1 MTSDERPLKPIFDS
15 IGNVLD
21 ASVERADK
29 KNYAE
34 KLSRELALLFASRL
48 RTRFST
54 ARVTPH
60 SDGRGQ
66 EFRIGGNLDAKKTDV
81 AVWDDRAGLVLGV
94 SIKTI
99 TARDSKTQRYTKNV
113 LRNDMELRDEADKLH
128 RRQPWAVLTAVIF
141 LPEDSTWDGRAEA
154 TQSSFAHA
162 VFSFRKRAGRDAAHA
177 ARFDTFEQVYL
188 GLFDREGRVGFFDVD
203 NAPPRNQIP
212 GRLLTLT
219 QLLDRMEEGV
229 KARHLVGGNDRFA
242 EDDPNWSPPASL
254 VESALG
260 AVLSR
265 SAEEHDEAT
274 GLRGM

>member
-1 MTSDERPLKPIFDS
+1 MTGDERPLASIFGS

-34 KLSRELALLFASRL
+34 RLSRELALLFARHLRSR
-48 RTRFST
+48 FPS
-54 ARVTPH
+54 ARVTPL
-60 SDGRGQ
+60 SDGSGQ

-162 VFSFRKRAGRDAAHA
+162 VFSFRKRAGRDAANA
-177 ARFDTFEQVYL
+177 PRFDTFEQVYI
-188 GLFDREGRVGFFDVD
+188 GLFDRDGRVGFFDVED
-203 NAPPRNQIP
+203 APPRNQMP
-212 GRLLTLT
+212 RRLLTLT
-219 QLLDRMEEGV
+219 QLLDRMAEGV
-229 KARHLVGGNDRFA
+229 RHRHLVGGNDRFA
-242 EDDPNWSPPASL
+242 DDDPDWRPPEST
-254 VESALG
+254 VESAL
-260 AVLSR
+260 
-265 SAEEHDEAT
+265 SAILNQT
-274 GLRGM
+274 